1 MTGPIQQTT
10 SLKIKIIKSKWKR
23 QFLQMKFL
31 IAQKILCEYFTIFSQ
46 NIAILSLKAHRV
58 RTKSFFII
66 KTEESKFF
74 LIIKVNLESIYKIA
88 LRLLSLLTQEVQFK
102 TFKRIGFTTIIIL
115 TNLNKSTPT
124 KTIFKKEKLI
134 TILQAWK

>member
-1 MTGPIQQTT
+1 MTGQIQQTT

-23 QFLQMKFL
+23 QFLQMRFL
-31 IAQKILCEYFTIFSQ
+31 IAVKILCEYFMIFYQ
-46 NIAILSLKAHRV
+46 NIATLSLKVHRV

-134 TILQAWK
+134 TNLQVWK

>member
-10 SLKIKIIKSKWKR
+10 SLKIKINKSKWKK
-23 QFLQMKFL
+23 QFLQMRFL
-31 IAQKILCEYFTIFSQ
+31 IAVKILCEYFMIFSQ
-46 NIAILSLKAHRV
+46 NIATLSLKVHRA

-88 LRLLSLLTQEVQFK
+88 LRFLSLLTQEVQFK

-124 KTIFKKEKLI
+124 KTLFKKEKLI
-134 TILQAWK
+134 TNLQVWK

>member
-1 MTGPIQQTT
+1 M
-10 SLKIKIIKSKWKR
+10 R
-23 QFLQMKFL
+23 FL
-31 IAQKILCEYFTIFSQ
+31 IAVKILCEYFMIFYQ
-46 NIAILSLKAHRV
+46 NIATLSLKVHRV

-124 KTIFKKEKLI
+124 KTLFKKEKLI
-134 TILQAWK
+134 TNLQVWK

>member
-1 MTGPIQQTT
+1 M
-10 SLKIKIIKSKWKR
+10 R
-23 QFLQMKFL
+23 FL
-31 IAQKILCEYFTIFSQ
+31 IAVKILCEYFMIFSQ
-46 NIAILSLKAHRV
+46 NIATLSLKVHRA

-124 KTIFKKEKLI
+124 KTLFKKEKLI
-134 TILQAWK
+134 TNLQVWK